1 MNTAVNTAFSVRQME
16 SSDMNSLKQI
26 THTPFPSFFRS
37 IATQSQYSEGQ
48 VLVSEAQG
56 AAVGFVKLVKFHVDG
71 GKFGCVLGV
80 AVLPQFRRKGIATGL
95 VKAGTE
101 CLKCDGARAVFATA
115 EWINFA
121 SLAVFNKAGFRR
133 MGFLSL
139 WRLFGWRIFEFY
151 RDIRFALGHVVLMC
165 N

>member
-1 MNTAVNTAFSVRQME
+1 VTSEFAIRPMMPPDARR
-16 SSDMNSLKQI
+16 LKQI
-26 THTPFPSFFRS
+26 IDMSFPRLSRFF
-37 IATQSQYSEGQ
+37 ATNSLHEEGE
-48 VLVSEAQG
+48 VLVSETQG
-56 AAVGFVKLVKFHVDG
+56 IAVGFAKLVEFNMDG
-71 GKFGCVLGV
+71 DKFGCILGV

-95 VKAGTE
+95 VKAGAK
-101 CLKCDGARAVFATA
+101 CLKNDGATMVFATA

-139 WRLFGWRIFEFY
+139 RRLFGWRIFEFY
-151 RDIRFALGHVVLMC
+151 RDIRFTLGQIVLMY